1 MDYDQLAYDLQH
13 APGIRLLKADHAAL
27 IISFLHRRFK
37 HEQRIT
43 IPLPELAEHLADTL
57 EALNEQSPGSYPR
70 PAHSY
75 LTEWADE
82 HHRFIRITTP
92 ANSDIPLVE
101 LTADVERAIGW
112 LEELHGQPFVG
123 TESRFLYIVQ
133 LLRDIVQKS
142 TEDPTLRLAQLKQQ
156 RDALQQEID
165 MIRETGIVDNLYTTT
180 QLKERFFEACNGA
193 RQLLRD
199 FRLVEERFR
208 GIAQA
213 LQEAQ
218 LQSKAQKG
226 ALVAYVLDADD
237 ELKSSDQGRSF
248 YTFWDFLMTPSQQDE
263 LYMLL
268 DAVQQKADLQPVI
281 HEGKILQ
288 HLPAHLLEAGE
299 KVMQSNAGLAQQ
311 LRRMLDEQSIAER
324 RRVRAMVSDIKRQ
337 AFRVA
342 KNVGTLPGGRTQS
355 GGLCARFIEGLPL
368 AGTQPDESAFIELDG
383 PPEVHLVMEHGL
395 WEPGDTFSV
404 SARPINTAAEEP
416 AMDDLLSL
424 HTQFHID
431 KAILY
436 RRIEALLNIRSQIT
450 LAEVLAHYPPE
461 KGLAEILAY
470 CTLAADDPDHYID
483 AQQTETIEL
492 PIATIFGQETRTLT
506 IPRVLYQRRDYA
518 E

>member
-37 HEQRIT
+37 HEQRIA
-43 IPLPELAEHLADTL
+43 ISLPELAEHLADTL
-57 EALNEQSPGSYPR
+57 EALNEQTPGSYPR

-101 LTADVERAIGW
+101 LTADAERAIGW

-142 TEDPTLRLAQLKQQ
+142 TEDPTIRLAQLKQQ
-156 RDALQQEID
+156 RDALQQQID
-165 MIRETGIVDNLYTTT
+165 MIRETGIVDDLYTTT

-208 GIAQA
+208 GIARA

-268 DAVQQKADLQPVI
+268 DAVQQQADLQPVI

-324 RRVRAMVSDIKRQ
+324 RRVRAIVSDIKRQ
-337 AFRVA
+337 AFRV
-342 KNVGTLPGGRTQS
+342 VRDV
-355 GGLCARFIEGLPL
+355 
-368 AGTQPDESAFIELDG
+368 AGTQPDESAFIELEG

-404 SARPINTAAEEP
+404 SSRPVNTVGEGP
-416 AMDDLLSL
+416 AIDDLISL

-461 KGLAEILAY
+461 KGLAEVLAY

-492 PIATIFGQETRTLT
+492 PVATMFGQETRALT
-506 IPRVLYQRRDYA
+506 IPRVLYQRRNYA

>member
-37 HEQRIT
+37 HEQRIA
-43 IPLPELAEHLADTL
+43 IPLPELAEHLANTL
-57 EALNEQSPGSYPR
+57 EVLNEQTPGSYPR

-101 LTADVERAIGW
+101 LTADAERAIGW

-142 TEDPTLRLAQLKQQ
+142 TEDPDTRLAQLKQQ
-156 RDALQQEID
+156 RDALQQQID
-165 MIRETGIVDNLYTTT
+165 MIRETGIVDDLFTTT

-208 GIAQA
+208 GIARA

-268 DAVQQKADLQPVI
+268 EAVQQQADLQPVI

-324 RRVRAMVSDIKRQ
+324 RRVRSIVSDIKRQ
-337 AFRVA
+337 AFLVA
-342 KNVGTLPGGRTQS
+342 RNVGV
-355 GGLCARFIEGLPL
+355 PL
-368 AGTQPDESAFIELDG
+368 AGTQQGPGTPLDESALIELEG

-404 SARPINTAAEEP
+404 SARPVNIVGEGP
-416 AMDDLLSL
+416 AIDDLISL

-431 KAILY
+431 KAALY
-436 RRIEALLNIRSQIT
+436 RRIETLLNNRSQIT

-461 KGLAEILAY
+461 KGLAEVLAY

-492 PIATIFGQETRTLT
+492 PLTTMSGQETRALT
-506 IPRVLYQRRDYA
+506 IPRVLYQRRNYA

>member
-1 MDYDQLAYDLQH
+1 MDYDRLAYDLQH

-27 IISFLHRRFK
+27 IISFLHRQFK
-37 HEQRIT
+37 REQRIT
-43 IPLPELAEHLADTL
+43 IPLPELAEHLTNTL
-57 EALNEQSPGSYPR
+57 EVLNEQAPGSYPR

-92 ANSDIPLVE
+92 ANSDVPLVE
-101 LTADVERAIGW
+101 LTADAERAIGW

-142 TEDPTLRLAQLKQQ
+142 TEDPIIRLAQLEQQ
-156 RDALQQEID
+156 RDALQQQIN
-165 MIRETGIVDNLYTTT
+165 MIRETGIVDDLYTIT

-208 GIAQA
+208 SIART

-218 LQSKAQKG
+218 LHSNVQKG
-226 ALVAYVLDADD
+226 ALVAYVLDSDA

-248 YTFWDFLMTPSQQDE
+248 YTFWDFLMAPSQQDE

-268 DAVQQKADLQPVI
+268 EAVQQQADLQPVI

-288 HLPAHLLEAGE
+288 HLPSHLLEAGE
-299 KVMQSNAGLAQQ
+299 KVVQSNAGLAQQ
-311 LRRMLDEQSIAER
+311 LRRMLDEQNIAER
-324 RRVRAMVSDIKRQ
+324 RRVRAIVGDIKQQ
-337 AFRVA
+337 ALRVA
-342 KNVGTLPGGRTQS
+342 NDPPS
-355 GGLCARFIEGLPL
+355 
-368 AGTQPDESAFIELDG
+368 ESAFIELEG
-383 PPEVHLVMEHGL
+383 APEVHLAMEHGP
-395 WEPGDTFSV
+395 WEPGETFSV
-404 SARPINTAAEEP
+404 NAQPMNDTDEEP
-416 AMDDLLSL
+416 AIADLLSL

-431 KAILY
+431 KTILY
-436 RRIEALLNIRSQIT
+436 RRIEALLNIRSQVT

-461 KGLAEILAY
+461 KGLAEVLAY
-470 CTLAADDPDHYID
+470 CTLAADDPDHCID
-483 AQQTETIEL
+483 AQETETIKL
-492 PIATIFGQETRTLT
+492 PVATMFGREAANPPPKQVILT
-506 IPRVLYQRRDYA
+506 IPRVRYQRRSYA

>member
-13 APGIRLLKADHAAL
+13 APGIRLLKVDHAAL
-27 IISFLHRRFK
+27 IISFLHHQFK
-37 HEQRIT
+37 HEQRIA
-43 IPLPELAEHLADTL
+43 IPLPELVERLADTL
-57 EALNEQSPGSYPR
+57 EALNEQAPGSYPR

-92 ANSDIPLVE
+92 ANSDMPLVE
-101 LTADVERAIGW
+101 LTADAERAIGW
-112 LEELHGQPFVG
+112 LDERHGQPFVG

-142 TEDPTLRLAQLKQQ
+142 TVDPATRLAQLTQQ
-156 RDALQQEID
+156 RDALQQQID
-165 MIRETGIVDNLYTTT
+165 MIRETGVVDDLYTTT

-208 GIAQA
+208 GIARA

-218 LQSKAQKG
+218 LQSNVQKG
-226 ALVAYVLDADD
+226 ELVAYVLDADAQ
-237 ELKSSDQGRSF
+237 LKSSDQGRSF
-248 YTFWDFLMTPSQQDE
+248 YTFWDFLMAPAQQDE
-263 LYMLL
+263 LYGLL
-268 DAVQQKADLQPVI
+268 EAVQQQADLQPVI
-281 HEGKILQ
+281 HEGKILR

-299 KVMQSNAGLAQQ
+299 KVVQSNAGLAQQ

-324 RRVRAMVSDIKRQ
+324 RRVHAIISEIKQQ

-342 KNVGTLPGGRTQS
+342 SDPPNEP
-355 GGLCARFIEGLPL
+355 
-368 AGTQPDESAFIELDG
+368 AFIELEG

-404 SARPINTAAEEP
+404 SAQPINSADEEP
-416 AMDDLLSL
+416 AIADLIPL

-436 RRIEALLNIRSQIT
+436 RHIETLLDTRSQVT
-450 LAEVLAHYPPE
+450 LAEVLIHYPPE
-461 KGLAEILAY
+461 KGLAEVLAY
-470 CTLAADDPDHYID
+470 CTLAADDPDHCID

-492 PIATIFGQETRTLT
+492 PIATVFGQETKTLT
-506 IPRVLYQRRDYA
+506 IPRVLYHRRNYA

>member
-13 APGIRLLKADHAAL
+13 APGIRLLKTDRAAL
-27 IISFLHRRFK
+27 IISFLHRQFK
-37 HEQRIT
+37 REQRIT
-43 IPLPELAEHLADTL
+43 IPLPELVERLANTL
-57 EALNEQSPGSYPR
+57 EALNELAPGSYPR

-82 HHRFIRITTP
+82 QHRFIRITTP
-92 ANSDIPLVE
+92 ANSVIPLVE
-101 LTADVERAIGW
+101 LTADAERAIGW

-142 TEDPTLRLAQLKQQ
+142 TEDPLIRLVQLEQQ
-156 RDALQQEID
+156 RDAIQQQID
-165 MIRETGIVDNLYTTT
+165 MIRETGIVDDLYTIT

-208 GIAQA
+208 SIARA

-218 LQSKAQKG
+218 LQSNVQKG
-226 ALVAYVLDADD
+226 ALVAYVLDADAR
-237 ELKSSDQGRSF
+237 LKSSDQGRSF
-248 YTFWDFLMTPSQQDE
+248 YTFWDFLMAPSQQDE

-268 DAVQQKADLQPVI
+268 EAVQQQADLQPVI

-288 HLPAHLLEAGE
+288 HLPSHLLEAGE
-299 KVMQSNAGLAQQ
+299 KVVQSNAGLAQQ

-324 RRVRAMVSDIKRQ
+324 RRVRAIIGDIKQQ

-342 KNVGTLPGGRTQS
+342 ND
-355 GGLCARFIEGLPL
+355 
-368 AGTQPDESAFIELDG
+368 QPSEPTFIELEG
-383 PPEVHLVMEHGL
+383 PPEIHLVMEHGL
-395 WEPGDTFSV
+395 WEPGETFSV
-404 SARPINTAAEEP
+404 SAQPMNGVDEEP
-416 AMDDLLSL
+416 AIVDLLSL

-436 RRIEALLNIRSQIT
+436 RRIEALLNIRSQVT

-461 KGLAEILAY
+461 KGLAEVLAY
-470 CTLAADDPDHYID
+470 CTLAADDPDHCID
-483 AQQTETIEL
+483 AQETETIKL
-492 PIATIFGQETRTLT
+492 PVATIFGRETAYLRPKHVALT
-506 IPRVLYQRRDYA
+506 IPRVLYQRRNYA

>member
-27 IISFLHRRFK
+27 IISFLHRQFK
-37 HEQRIT
+37 RQQRIT
-43 IPLPELAEHLADTL
+43 IPLTELAEHLANTL
-57 EALNEQSPGSYPR
+57 EAMNEQAPGSYPR

-92 ANSDIPLVE
+92 ANSDIPLAE
-101 LTADVERAIGW
+101 LTADAERAIGW

-133 LLRDIVQKS
+133 LLRDIIQKS
-142 TEDPTLRLAQLKQQ
+142 TEDPTMRLVQLEQQ
-156 RDALQQEID
+156 RDILQQQID
-165 MIRETGIVDNLYTTT
+165 MIRETGVVDDLYTTT

-193 RQLLRD
+193 RQLLGD

-208 GIAQA
+208 GIARA

-218 LQSKAQKG
+218 LQSSVQKG
-226 ALVAYVLDADD
+226 ALVAYVLEADAK
-237 ELKSSDQGRSF
+237 LKSSDQGRSF

-263 LYMLL
+263 LYILL
-268 DAVQQKADLQPVI
+268 EEVQQQPDLQPVI
-281 HEGKILQ
+281 HQGKILQ

-299 KVMQSNAGLAQQ
+299 KVVQSNAGLAQQ

-324 RRVRAMVSDIKRQ
+324 RRVRAIVSDIKQQ
-337 AFRVA
+337 AFSVA
-342 KNVGTLPGGRTQS
+342 SNPPQD
-355 GGLCARFIEGLPL
+355 P
-368 AGTQPDESAFIELDG
+368 AFIELEG

-395 WEPGDTFSV
+395 WEAGETFSL
-404 SARPINTAAEEP
+404 SAQPMNTADEGP
-416 AMDDLLSL
+416 AIVDLLSL

-436 RRIEALLNIRSQIT
+436 RHIETLLNIRSQVT

-461 KGLAEILAY
+461 RGLAEVLAY
-470 CTLAADDPDHYID
+470 CTLAADDPDHCID
-483 AQQTETIEL
+483 AQETETIEL
-492 PIATIFGQETRTLT
+492 PVATIPGRETPNLSRRQIALT
-506 IPRVLYQRRDYA
+506 IPRILYQRRNYA

>member
-1 MDYDQLAYDLQH
+1 MDYDQLAYDLQN

-27 IISFLHRRFK
+27 IIGFLHRQFK
-37 HEQRIT
+37 REQRIA
-43 IPLPELAEHLADTL
+43 IPLPELAERLANTL
-57 EALNEQSPGSYPR
+57 EALNEQAPGSYPR

-82 HHRFIRITTP
+82 HHRLIRVTTP
-92 ANSDIPLVE
+92 AKSDIPLVE
-101 LTADVERAIGW
+101 LTADAERAIGW

-123 TESRFLYIVQ
+123 TESRFLHIVQ

-142 TEDPTLRLAQLKQQ
+142 TENPIIRLAQLEQQ
-156 RDALQQEID
+156 RNALQQQID
-165 MIRETGIVDNLYTTT
+165 MIRETGIVDDLYTTT

-208 GIAQA
+208 GIARA

-218 LQSKAQKG
+218 LQSNVQKG
-226 ALVAYVLDADD
+226 ALVAYVLDSDA

-248 YTFWDFLMTPSQQDE
+248 YTFWDFLMAPSQQDE

-268 DAVQQKADLQPVI
+268 EAVQQQADLQPVI

-288 HLPAHLLEAGE
+288 HMPSHLLEAGE
-299 KVMQSNAGLAQQ
+299 KVVQSNAGLAQQ

-324 RRVRAMVSDIKRQ
+324 RRVRAIVSDIKQQ
-337 AFRVA
+337 AFRA
-342 KNVGTLPGGRTQS
+342 ANNP
-355 GGLCARFIEGLPL
+355 
-368 AGTQPDESAFIELDG
+368 PDGPAFIELEG

-395 WEPGDTFSV
+395 WEPGETFSV
-404 SARPINTAAEEP
+404 SGQPMNTVDEEP
-416 AMDDLLSL
+416 AIVDLLSL
-424 HTQFHID
+424 HAQFHID

-436 RRIEALLNIRSQIT
+436 RRIETLLNIHSQVT

-461 KGLAEILAY
+461 RGLAEVLAY

-483 AQQTETIEL
+483 AQETETIKL
-492 PIATIFGQETRTLT
+492 PVATMFSRETPSRSPRHVALT
-506 IPRVLYQRRDYA
+506 IPRVLYQRRSYA